1 MFCCFYE
8 NNVVRRNT
16 EYDSNCNSSDVF
28 FSCDGTKSFFFLK
41 FQNIWSLEDI
51 SSSITLVLCM
61 ITYFSI
67 ILVKFKF

>member
-1 MFCCFYE
+1 MKTMLLGE
-8 NNVVRRNT
+8 ILNMNQIVIAVM
-16 EYDSNCNSSDVF
+16 SF
-28 FSCDGTKSFFFLK
+28 FHVMALRVFFFLK